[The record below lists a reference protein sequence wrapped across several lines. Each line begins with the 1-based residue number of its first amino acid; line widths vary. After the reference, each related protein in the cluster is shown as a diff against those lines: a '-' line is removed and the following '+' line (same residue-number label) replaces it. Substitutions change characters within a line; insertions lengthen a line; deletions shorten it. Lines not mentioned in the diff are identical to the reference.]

1 MAHIDPCYLW
11 TKRSFVWRVV
21 SSIELWNSIL
31 GLNASFHSNAT
42 NFGSQQS
49 KKFIKIFPRLPKF
62 DDTPLI
68 INMLRRAIVK
78 LYIQKGNVCCIYELF
93 RMPNVYHL
101 SRSSQIPNGAINYIE
116 LNSFNCHNHPA
127 TRCMFTLIVQ
137 GGSQIITHDTVGMLN
152 SITVLVIHSNILWFD

>member
-1 MAHIDPCYLW
+1 MAHIDPCCHW
-11 TKRSFVWRVV
+11 TKKSFVWPVA
-21 SSIELWNSIL
+21 SSLELWNSIL
-31 GLNASFHSNAT
+31 GFNAPFHSNAT

-93 RMPNVYHL
+93 RMLIAKCVSSFTLLPN
-101 SRSSQIPNGAINYIE
+101 SQWSDQLHWIE
-116 LNSFNCHNHPA
+116 LIYWSQSSSYTVYVHIDC
-127 TRCMFTLIVQ
+127 TRW
-137 GGSQIITHDTVGMLN
+137 ITDNYSWHGWHAQLP
-152 SITVLVIHSNILWFD
+152 F